1 MLSILY
7 VEFEFQYMKFEESIS
22 YLLLISIFQKRAP
35 CFFLFNYALVSC
47 LVGLFSFVYTYV
59 TKISRCIDVCH

>member
-7 VEFEFQYMKFEESIS
+7 VEFEFQYMKFEESIP

-47 LVGLFSFVYTYV
+47 LVGLFGFAYT
-59 TKISRCIDVCH
+59 

>member
-7 VEFEFQYMKFEESIS
+7 VEFEFQYMKFEESIP

-47 LVGLFSFVYTYV
+47 LVGLFGFVYTYV